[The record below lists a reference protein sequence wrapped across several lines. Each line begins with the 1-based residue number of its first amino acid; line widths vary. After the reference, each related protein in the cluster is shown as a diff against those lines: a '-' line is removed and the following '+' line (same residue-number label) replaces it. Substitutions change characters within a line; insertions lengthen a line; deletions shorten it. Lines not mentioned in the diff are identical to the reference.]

1 MPPHGCEGHDHDES
15 LDDDLGLSLRQYID
29 FENVVCLNEEI
40 PNSGKS
46 ILKLHED
53 RLSSNP
59 YLKSNDE
66 DPELLLTIPFTE
78 AVTVKSISVRSDGV
92 DGIEASPP
100 LKIKV
105 FGNRED
111 LDFETAREMV
121 PTNGNGRNGSS
132 CIDLLLV
139 RPDHFPEGTVDYPLR
154 PAGPFQNISSLTIMV
169 CDNYAGTV
177 QGDGIHHEDDA
188 ISTLITYIGLKGR
201 GTGSKRQ
208 AVETVYETRGM
219 KKDHQVKGNEYG
231 AHQLL

>member
-1 MPPHGCEGHDHDES
+1 M
-15 LDDDLGLSLRQYID
+15 
-29 FENVVCLNEEI
+29 
-40 PNSGKS
+40 
-46 ILKLHED
+46 
-53 RLSSNP
+53 
-59 YLKSNDE
+59 
-66 DPELLLTIPFTE
+66 
-78 AVTVKSISVRSDGV
+78 TVKSISVRSDGGIE
-92 DGIEASPP
+92 GIEASPP

-121 PTNGNGRNGSS
+121 PTNGTGRNNGSS

-177 QGDGIHHEDDA
+177 QGDGGDHHEEDD

-208 AVETVYETRGM
+208 AVETVYESRGM